1 MRRLPLALLILFLLA
16 LPAPA
21 QELLKPDP
29 SIRPERVIEIQLKAL
44 QQNDKPLPDFGIAQT
59 WTFAHPNN
67 KRMIGPLDR
76 FAAMIKGP
84 NYQIMINHRE
94 HTITSI
100 VLTENYALFDISI
113 TTESKLRASFKWEVS
128 KVKSG
133 AYQGS
138 WMTTAVSPPMQ
149 AKDAI

>member
-1 MRRLPLALLILFLLA
+1 MRKLPLALLVLFLMV
-16 LPAPA
+16 LPVTA

-29 SIRPERVIEIQLKAL
+29 SIRPERVIEIQLQAL
-44 QQNDKPLPDFGIAQT
+44 QEYGIAQT
-59 WTFAHPNN
+59 WAFAHPSN
-67 KRMIGPLDR
+67 KLMTGPLER

-84 NYQIMINHRE
+84 NYQMMINHRE
-94 HTITSI
+94 HKIKSV
-100 VLTENYALFDISI
+100 VLTENYALFDVSI
-113 TTESKLRASFKWEVS
+113 TTWSELRASFKWEMS

-149 AKDAI
+149 AKGAI

>member
-1 MRRLPLALLILFLLA
+1 MQKLPLTILVLFLLV
-16 LPAPA
+16 LPATA

-29 SIRPERVIEIQLKAL
+29 GIRPERVIEIQLQAL

-59 WTFAHPNN
+59 WPFAPPSN
-67 KRMIGPLDR
+67 KRMTGPLER

-84 NYQIMINHRE
+84 NYQMMINHRE
-94 HTITSI
+94 HTIKSV
-100 VLTENYALFDISI
+100 VLTENYALFDVSI
-113 TTESKLRASFKWEVS
+113 TTESELRASFKWEVS
-128 KVKSG
+128 KVKAG
-133 AYQGS
+133 AHQGS